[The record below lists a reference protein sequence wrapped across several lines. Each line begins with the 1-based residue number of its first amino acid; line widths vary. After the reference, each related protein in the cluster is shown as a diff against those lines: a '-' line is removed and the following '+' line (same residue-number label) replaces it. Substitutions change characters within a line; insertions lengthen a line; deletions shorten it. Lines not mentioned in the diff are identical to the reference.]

1 MNFGFTE
8 EQELLRDQVRRFMQ
22 NRLPVTKVR
31 EIMKTESGFDADIW
45 RQMAELGWLGL
56 LIPEDLGGVGLK

>member
-22 NRLPVTKVR
+22 DACPISEVR
-31 EIMKTESGFDADIW
+31 EVMKSATGTSPSLW
-45 RQMAELGWLGL
+45 RQAAELGWLGL
-56 LIPEDLGGVGLK
+56 IIPERLAASA